1 MEIPG
6 GRSSPPK
13 AGVYAVRAGP
23 ILIENLTRFL
33 SSKCGDDNSPSLKAY
48 VPQGDFLKLLACGDG
63 KALGFRFGIP
73 IYGRWVFQLKDAI
86 DRSFMDLF
94 RKENLPELIEGQPYD
109 TSQYD
114 DSGDDRPSPLSSIDA
129 AILLQRTDDD
139 VDFRQ
144 AWNVLKDMAENDNYR
159 DKVLHHVGVPLMDK
173 TNVQ

>member
-1 MEIPG
+1 
-6 GRSSPPK
+6 
-13 AGVYAVRAGP
+13 
-23 ILIENLTRFL
+23 
-33 SSKCGDDNSPSLKAY
+33 
-48 VPQGDFLKLLACGDG
+48 
-63 KALGFRFGIP
+63 
-73 IYGRWVFQLKDAI
+73 
-86 DRSFMDLF
+86 
-94 RKENLPELIEGQPYD
+94 LIEGQPYH